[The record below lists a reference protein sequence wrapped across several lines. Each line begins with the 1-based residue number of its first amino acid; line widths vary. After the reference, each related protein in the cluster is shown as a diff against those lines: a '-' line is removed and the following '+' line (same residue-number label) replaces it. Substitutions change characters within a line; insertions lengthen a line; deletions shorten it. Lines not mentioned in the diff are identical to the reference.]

1 MKQVLKQLRS
11 DAGLTQA
18 DLAERLGVSRQ
29 AVIALETDKHIPS
42 LDLAYRI
49 AAVFDRPIEA
59 IFENPYR
66 SCVDV
71 NSLVQ
76 NWLHPGNHQP

>member
-1 MKQVLKQLRS
+1 MKQKLREIRT

-18 DLAERLGVSRQ
+18 DLATKLNVSRQ
-29 AVIALETDKHIPS
+29 AVIALETDKQSPS

-49 AAVFDRPIEA
+49 AAVFNLSVED

-66 SCVDV
+66 LS
-71 NSLVQ
+71 
-76 NWLHPGNHQP
+76 